1 MKTNT
6 KNKKMFIKGAGKFMA
21 KIPGCDEL
29 LTIGHMNNMRL
40 DIQLDM
46 VDIEGGDSSVA
57 LDTLLRKK
65 VIDITAEAAHF
76 DLNMVRLVLGSKLK
90 EGATGATYEMATEI
104 VSVVDNSGTLQYT
117 LTKDA
122 MSTPA
127 AQAFKGSLNG
137 PAITI
142 IQDVSN
148 RKLFTVSSGALAGD
162 QLVVVYATAVASNR
176 VDTDGYVWVLDEKHS
191 IKNGKITL
199 GFGKTLFDEGG
210 INGKKKHISVRMLK
224 ENKLLKQIASGSPTE
239 YEYVVDAVTG
249 DVTFNSAMEDVD
261 IYTNYKRHEVVD
273 VLVIATKDFPLTVSV
288 VHDGQFEQKDGA
300 IQGFQ
305 IELYAC
311 RVKSNFT
318 LDAARQQS
326 STHSVTLTVID
337 PERVDGKLGTLKR
350 YELSNSNL
358 FDMC

>member
-1 MKTNT
+1 
-6 KNKKMFIKGAGKFMA
+6 MA

-65 VIDITAEAAHF
+65 MIDITAEAAHF

-90 EGATGATYEMATEI
+90 EGVTGATYEMVTET
-104 VSVVDNSGTLQYT
+104 VSVEEISGKLQLT

-122 MSTPA
+122 MTSPV
-127 AQAFKGSLNG
+127 AQAFKGSLG
-137 PAITI
+137 GAAVTI
-142 IQDVSN
+142 VQDASN
-148 RKLFTVSSGALAGD
+148 RKLFTVSSGAVAAD
-162 QLVVVYATAVASNR
+162 QVVVVYAAAVTSNR
-176 VDTDGYVWVLDEKHS
+176 IDPDGYVWVLDEKHS
-191 IKNGKITL
+191 VKNGKITL
-199 GFGKTLFDEGG
+199 GFGRTLFDEGG
-210 INGKKKHISVRMLK
+210 VNGKKKHISVRMMK
-224 ENKLLKQIASGSPTE
+224 ENKLLKQIATGTPTE

-305 IELYAC
+305 IELYSC

-318 LDAARQQS
+318 LDATRQQS

-337 PERVDGKLGTLKR
+337 PERVDGKLGTIKR
-350 YELSNSNL
+350 YEQSNANLS
-358 FDMC
+358 DVC